1 MSDREFGGECV
12 CFSMCRLRVAVV
24 VLILFIL
31 AMRTLLENVLVVAWG
46 SPFED
51 PSHRYHINIISRN
64 FTFTNASA
72 GDGVDYH
79 PS

>member
-46 SPFED
+46 SPF
-51 PSHRYHINIISRN
+51 
-64 FTFTNASA
+64 
-72 GDGVDYH
+72 
-79 PS
+79 